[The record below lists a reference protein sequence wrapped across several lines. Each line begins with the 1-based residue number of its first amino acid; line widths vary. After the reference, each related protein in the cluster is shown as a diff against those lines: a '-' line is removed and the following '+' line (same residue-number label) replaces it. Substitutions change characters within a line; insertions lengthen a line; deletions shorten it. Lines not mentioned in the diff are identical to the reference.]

1 MREAIEKGVPN
12 VNVQMEGENLKI
24 VVPRP
29 TTEAREGLIKLAK
42 NHAEQVLSF
51 FHLLIIYYVGCV
63 IAYHFCTARI
73 DERSENNVQEDAD
86 DSVGEG
92 ER

>member
-51 FHLLIIYYVGCV
+51 FSSSDYLLCRMCHSIPFLYS
-63 IAYHFCTARI
+63 AHR
-73 DERSENNVQEDAD
+73 
-86 DSVGEG
+86 
-92 ER
+92 